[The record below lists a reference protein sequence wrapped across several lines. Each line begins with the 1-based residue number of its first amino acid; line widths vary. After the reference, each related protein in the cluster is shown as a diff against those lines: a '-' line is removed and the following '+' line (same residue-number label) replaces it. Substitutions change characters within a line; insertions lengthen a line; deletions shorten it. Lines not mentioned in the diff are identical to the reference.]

1 MYGSGGNGL
10 SLADIA
16 AVTRNNNGNGD
27 GFGNNGWW
35 ILVLL
40 WAINGN
46 GNLFGNRNNDGGNCG
61 CGSSGGGSV
70 TYQVGADVQRG
81 FDTSTIIAKL
91 DGLNNGLCSLGYDQL
106 AQMNGINSTVQ
117 QTGFNIIQAIGQL
130 GITGMQSTTAIR
142 ELIQSCC
149 CGLEKQISD
158 SQYAA
163 LLQNKD
169 LTQLITQVAQNIM
182 QNDNNNYRQLHDEIV
197 ATRMQDLKDQL
208 AQKDTLINM
217 LNLQSSQGQQTIDIV
232 NQIMERLRTCPVG
245 TYNVCNPQS
254 GSSPLQQLV
263 NALGNSNN
271 CNCNSCVNG
280 LSI

>member
-16 AVTRNNNGNGD
+16 AVTRNNGND

-35 ILVLL
+35 ILILL

-46 GNLFGNRNNDGGNCG
+46 GNLFGNRNNCNGSE

-70 TYQVGADVQRG
+70 TYQVGADMQRG
-81 FDTSTIIAKL
+81 FDTSTLISKIDA
-91 DGLNNGLCSLGYDQL
+91 LNSGLCSLGYDQL

-117 QTGFNIIQAIGQL
+117 QTGFNVIQAIGQL
-130 GITGMQSTTAIR
+130 GITGMQNTTAIR
-142 ELIQSCC
+142 ELVQSCC

-158 SQYAA
+158 SQFAA

-169 LTQLITQVAQNIM
+169 LTQLVTQLAQNIM
-182 QNDNNNYRQLHDEIV
+182 QNDNNNYRQLHDEII

-254 GSSPLQQLV
+254 GASPLQQIL
-263 NALGNSNN
+263 NALSNGNDY
-271 CNCNSCVNG
+271 SCRTCG
-280 LSI
+280 